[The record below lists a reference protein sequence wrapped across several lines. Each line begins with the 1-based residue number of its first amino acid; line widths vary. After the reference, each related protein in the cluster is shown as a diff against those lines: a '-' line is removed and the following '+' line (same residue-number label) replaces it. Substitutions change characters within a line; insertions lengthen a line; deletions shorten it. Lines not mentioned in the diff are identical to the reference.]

1 MNLGIDFSFLNS
13 MIAGTVEIFKDK
25 RDDILI
31 NGNDRAMPSIF
42 GQTPPTANLGK
53 AEVSGYEFEL
63 RFSKNINPD
72 MRIWANLNMTHAS
85 NKIIFRDDPDLKPSY
100 QKQAGFAIGQ
110 THSHINGGF
119 MGSMDELY
127 GSPVH
132 DVNNGGRLPGD
143 YYIVDFNGD
152 GKVDVEDSAPY
163 GYTGTPQNTY
173 NATVGFEW
181 KGFSAFVQF
190 YGVTNVTRDVGLTSF
205 SHNTNNVYNLGS
217 WWNGYDLDG
226 DVLLPRW
233 YSQVSSYSNG
243 TQYLYDGSYVRL
255 KNAEIAYTWNGGW
268 IKKIGLS
275 SLKVYLNGNNLWL
288 WSRMPDDRESN
299 FSGGGGSGAYPTM
312 RRFNFGIKFNL

>member
-1 MNLGIDFSFLNS
+1 
-13 MIAGTVEIFKDK
+13 
-25 RDDILI
+25 
-31 NGNDRAMPSIF
+31 
-42 GQTPPTANLGK
+42 
-53 AEVSGYEFEL
+53 
-63 RFSKNINPD
+63 
-72 MRIWANLNMTHAS
+72 MTHAS

-226 DVLLPRW
+226 DVLLPAGILR
-233 YSQVSSYSNG
+233 S
-243 TQYLYDGSYVRL
+243 
-255 KNAEIAYTWNGGW
+255 A
-268 IKKIGLS
+268 
-275 SLKVYLNGNNLWL
+275 
-288 WSRMPDDRESN
+288 
-299 FSGGGGSGAYPTM
+299 PTATAHS
-312 RRFNFGIKFNL
+312 ISTTAHTSA